1 MTGTRRWLVGNRTLE
16 LARPAVMG
24 ILNLTPDSFFDGGRH
39 FLDVP
44 GAVSHA
50 EKMLDEGADIV
61 DIGGE
66 STRPGS
72 ERLDENEEL
81 ARVLPVIEALM
92 AKRPDALVSIDT
104 YKARVAEKAHSG
116 GAAIVN
122 DISAGR
128 MDAELLPLI
137 VESRC
142 GYVLMHMLGTPD
154 TMQVSPSYSDVV
166 GEIRDFFQEHLA
178 TLEAGGIDG
187 ERVVMDPGIGFGKR
201 PEDNLALIAN
211 ASELRVADR
220 PLLFGVSRKSFLG
233 HLLGHEAGDRLHG
246 TTAAHIA
253 LLLQGVEILR
263 VHDVGPAVDAV
274 KVHQALKEKSDGN

>member
-1 MTGTRRWLVGNRTLE
+1 MAQTRRWLVRDRTLE
-16 LARPAVMG
+16 LARPLVMG

-39 FLDVP
+39 FPDIP

-72 ERLDENEEL
+72 KRLSESEEL
-81 ARVLPVIEALM
+81 ARVLPVIEELKARRADVLI
-92 AKRPDALVSIDT
+92 SIDT
-104 YKARVAEKAHSG
+104 YKVRVAEKALAG

-128 MDAELLPLI
+128 MDDELLHLV

-154 TMQVSPSYSDVV
+154 TMQVSPSYLDVV
-166 GEIRDFFQEHLA
+166 GEIRGFFQERLA
-178 TLEAGGIDG
+178 ALNAHGIDDKS
-187 ERVVMDPGIGFGKR
+187 VVTDPGIGFGKR
-201 PEDNLALIAN
+201 LEDNLALIAR
-211 ASELRVADR
+211 ASKLRVADR

-233 HLLGHEAGDRLHG
+233 HLLGREADDRLHG
-246 TTAAHIA
+246 TTAAHVA

-263 VHDVGPAVDAV
+263 VHDAGPAVDAV
-274 KVHQALKEKSDGN
+274 KVHQALKETGDGD

>member
-1 MTGTRRWLVGNRTLE
+1 MAQVRRWLVRDRALE
-16 LARPAVMG
+16 LARPLVMG

-39 FLDVP
+39 FPDVP
-44 GAVSHA
+44 VAVSHA

-72 ERLDENEEL
+72 KRLSEKEEL
-81 ARVLPVIEALM
+81 ARVLPVIEELM
-92 AKRPDALVSIDT
+92 ARRPDALISIDT
-104 YKARVAEKAHSG
+104 YKTRVAEKALAG

-128 MDAELLPLI
+128 MDEELLPFI
-137 VESRC
+137 AESKC

-154 TMQVSPSYSDVV
+154 TMQVSPSYDNVV
-166 GEIRDFFQEHLA
+166 GEIHGFLQERLA
-178 TLEAGGIDG
+178 VLEEYGIDA
-187 ERVVMDPGIGFGKR
+187 ETVVTDPGIGFGKR
-201 PEDNLALIAN
+201 PEDNLALIAH
-211 ASELRVADR
+211 ASKSRVADR

-233 HLLGHEAGDRLHG
+233 HLLGREEDDRLHG
-246 TTAAHIA
+246 TTAAHVA

-274 KVHQALKEKSDGN
+274 KVHQALKETADGD

>member
-1 MTGTRRWLVGNRTLE
+1 MAQTRRWLVRDRTLE
-16 LARPAVMG
+16 LARPLVMG

-39 FLDVP
+39 FPDIP

-72 ERLDENEEL
+72 KRLSEKEEL
-81 ARVLPVIEALM
+81 ARVLPVIEELKAGRADVLI
-92 AKRPDALVSIDT
+92 SIDT
-104 YKARVAEKAHSG
+104 YKVRVAEKALVG

-128 MDAELLPLI
+128 MDDELLHL
-137 VESRC
+137 VAESRC

-154 TMQVSPSYSDVV
+154 TMQVSPSYLDVV
-166 GEIRDFFQEHLA
+166 GEIRGFFQERLA
-178 TLEAGGIDG
+178 ALNAHGIDDKS
-187 ERVVMDPGIGFGKR
+187 VVTDPGIGFGKR
-201 PEDNLALIAN
+201 PEDNLALIAH
-211 ASELRVADR
+211 ASKLRVADR

-233 HLLGHEAGDRLHG
+233 HLLGREADDRLHG
-246 TTAAHIA
+246 TTAAHVA

-263 VHDVGPAVDAV
+263 VHDAGPAVDAV
-274 KVHQALKEKSDGN
+274 KVHQALKETGDGD